1 MASLRGCC
9 SLLTLGLLLTS
20 AACQR
25 SAEEQEALRKRIDAR
40 VHVAANQVWE
50 GQLAQAQAE
59 LAAILKEA
67 PQHPG
72 ALMVQTCLRLEQGAE
87 DEAARTAVRLREMA
101 PDKPDA
107 IMLMALVE
115 QRRRTPRPGWTEA
128 LSEAWKSAGRPSL
141 RDTSRYP
148 EVAID
153 AKSVVSD
160 VWARTES
167 LEPRLVAVLADHKAS
182 EVQQRWLVEHLSE
195 LEDLHLLLSAHEYFR
210 YADGLSADLRRQAR
224 ETVRLKLQAHGAG
237 TNESRIPL
245 LLLMAEA
252 SEETPLT
259 HEDIVAL
266 DRIARLK
273 HYRDA
278 PLSQRYVDAER
289 RLEAAGASSRF
300 DKAFMVAVSNL
311 VLDPASVLTQRAAA
325 SKDRLTPA
333 DQDRLG
339 KALLTLGA
347 RIRAGNTLVERSV
360 GLRMME
366 QGAVLVGNEVM
377 RAQLAEGYEPIR
389 QVIQSSRQV
398 QIENW
403 PLPTLQRE
411 WAKALVQD
419 EWAFLSALV
428 AP

>member
-1 MASLRGCC
+1 MASLRRCC

-20 AACQR
+20 VACQR
-25 SAEEQEALRKRIDAR
+25 SSGEQEAVRKRIDAR
-40 VHVAANQVWE
+40 VHVAANQLWE
-50 GQLAQAQAE
+50 GQLAQAQTE

-72 ALMVQTCLRLEQGAE
+72 ALMVQTCLQLEQGAE
-87 DEAARTAVRLREMA
+87 DEAARTAILLREMA

-115 QRRRTPRPGWTEA
+115 QRRRTPKPGWTE
-128 LSEAWKSAGRPSL
+128 SVTEAWKSAGRPSL
-141 RDTSRYP
+141 RDNSRYP

-153 AKSVVSD
+153 VKNVVSD

-167 LEPRLVAVLADHKAS
+167 VESRLVAVLADHKAS
-182 EVQQRWLVEHLSE
+182 EPQQRWLVEHLSE
-195 LEDLHLLLSAHEYFR
+195 MEDLPLLLSAHEYFS
-210 YADGLSADLRRQAR
+210 YADGLHADLRRQAR
-224 ETVRLKLQAHGAG
+224 ETVRLKLEAHGPE

-245 LLLMAEA
+245 LLLMADA

-266 DRIARLK
+266 DRIASLK
-273 HYRDA
+273 HYRNVS
-278 PLSQRYVDAER
+278 LSQLYVDAER

-300 DKAFMVAVSNL
+300 DKAFMVAISNL
-311 VLDPASVLTQRAAA
+311 VLEPASVLTKRAAA
-325 SKDRLTPA
+325 TKDQLTLA
-333 DQDRLG
+333 EQDRLG

-347 RIRAGNTLVERSV
+347 RIRAENTLVERSV

-366 QGAVLVGNEVM
+366 QGAVLVGNEEM
-377 RAQLAEGYEPIR
+377 RAQVAEGYEPLR

-403 PLPTLQRE
+403 PLPSLQRE
-411 WAKALVQD
+411 WATVLVQD
-419 EWAFLSALV
+419 EWAFLSNLL

>member
-1 MASLRGCC
+1 MFHRGY
-9 SLLTLGLLLTS
+9 LLTLGLLLTS
-20 AACQR
+20 VACQR

-50 GQLAQAQAE
+50 GQRAQAQTE

-72 ALMVQTCLRLEQGAE
+72 ALMVQTCLQLEQGAE
-87 DEAARTAVRLREMA
+87 DDAARTAIRLREMA
-101 PDKPDA
+101 PDKADA

-128 LSEAWKSAGRPSL
+128 LIEAWKSAGRPSL

-148 EVAID
+148 EVAMD
-153 AKSVVSD
+153 AKNAVSD
-160 VWARTES
+160 VWKRTES
-167 LEPRLVAVLADHKAS
+167 VESRLVAVLADHKAS

-195 LEDLHLLLSAHEYFR
+195 LEDSHLLLSAHEYFSD
-210 YADGLSADLRRQAR
+210 ADGLPADLRRQAR
-224 ETVRLKLQAHGAG
+224 ETVRLKLEAHGAG

-245 LLLMAEA
+245 LLLMGDA

-266 DRIARLK
+266 DRIASLK
-273 HYRDA
+273 HYRNA

-300 DKAFMVAVSNL
+300 DKAFMVAVANL
-311 VLDPASVLTQRAAA
+311 VLDPASVLTKRAAA
-325 SKDRLTPA
+325 TKDRLAPD

-347 RIRAGNTLVERSV
+347 RIQAGNTLVERSV

-366 QGAVLVGNEVM
+366 QGAVLVGNEEM
-377 RAQLAEGYEPIR
+377 RAQVAEGYESIR
-389 QVIQSSRQV
+389 SVIQSSRQV

-403 PLPTLQRE
+403 PLPSLQRE
-411 WAKALVQD
+411 WAKALVQN
-419 EWAFLSALV
+419 EWAFLSNLV

>member
-1 MASLRGCC
+1 MFHRGY
-9 SLLTLGLLLTS
+9 LLTLGLLLTS
-20 AACQR
+20 VACQR
-25 SAEEQEALRKRIDAR
+25 SAEEQEANRKRIDAR

-50 GQLAQAQAE
+50 GQRAQAQTE

-72 ALMVQTCLRLEQGAE
+72 ALMVQTCLQLEQGAE
-87 DEAARTAVRLREMA
+87 DEAARTAIRLREMA
-101 PDKPDA
+101 PDKADA

-128 LSEAWKSAGRPSL
+128 LIEAWKSAGRPSL

-148 EVAID
+148 EVAMD
-153 AKSVVSD
+153 AKNAVSD
-160 VWARTES
+160 VWKRTGSVES
-167 LEPRLVAVLADHKAS
+167 RLVAVLADHKAS

-195 LEDLHLLLSAHEYFR
+195 LEDPHLLLSAHEYFSG
-210 YADGLSADLRRQAR
+210 ANGLPADLRRQAR

-245 LLLMAEA
+245 LLLMADA

-266 DRIARLK
+266 DRIASLK

-300 DKAFMVAVSNL
+300 DKAFMVAVANL
-311 VLDPASVLTQRAAA
+311 VLDPASVLTKRAAA
-325 SKDRLTPA
+325 TKDRLAPD

-347 RIRAGNTLVERSV
+347 RIQAGNTLVERSV

-366 QGAVLVGNEVM
+366 QGAVLVGNEEM
-377 RAQLAEGYEPIR
+377 SAQVAEGYESIR
-389 QVIQSSRQV
+389 SVIQSSRQV

-419 EWAFLSALV
+419 EWAFLSNLV